1 MIRDFRQMSWPDVE
15 EALKL
20 NLPAILP
27 LGAVEQHGAHLP
39 LTVDADLAEGVARA
53 LAERTGALLL
63 PVCTY
68 GETWSS
74 EAFAGTLS
82 ISPETLRAMIVDIG
96 RGLIRMGVP
105 ALITL
110 NGHFGN
116 SGPIG
121 LAARTLQAE
130 GLPVLHLDYPDLEK
144 IAGRICTSKP
154 AGPSFFHAD
163 EVETSMMMA
172 LRPEAV
178 DLTRAQAEYP
188 AFPQTFGY
196 EQFQLRDISKT
207 GVFGDP
213 RVSTAEK
220 GEQLIEE
227 IVDAAIPLV
236 DAFLSRH
243 ELSAQDSAQ
252 GEDHE

>member
-1 MIRDFRQMSWPDVE
+1 MIRDFRHMSWPDVE
-15 EALKL
+15 EALNL

-53 LAERTGALLL
+53 LAARTGALLL

-82 ISPETLRAMIVDIG
+82 ISPETLRAMILDIG

-121 LAARTLQAE
+121 LAARVLQAE
-130 GLPVLHLDYPDLEK
+130 GLPVLHLDYPNLAE
-144 IAGRICTSKP
+144 IAGRICSSEP
-154 AGPSFFHAD
+154 AGPGFFHAD

-178 DLTRAQAEYP
+178 DLTRAEAEYP
-188 AFPQTFGY
+188 EFPQTFGY
-196 EQFQLRDISKT
+196 EQFQLRDISKS

-220 GEQLIEE
+220 GERLIEE
-227 IVDAAIPLV
+227 IVEAALPLV
-236 DAFLSRH
+236 GAFLTRH
-243 ELSAQDSAQ
+243 GVSEQ
-252 GEDHE
+252 GDDNE

>member
-1 MIRDFRQMSWPDVE
+1 MIRDFRTMSWPDVE

-20 NLPAILP
+20 KLPAILP

-39 LTVDADLAEGVARA
+39 LTVDADLADGVARA
-53 LAERTGALLL
+53 LAERTGAFLL
-63 PVCTY
+63 PACTY

-74 EAFAGTLS
+74 EAFPGTLS
-82 ISPETLRAMIVDIG
+82 ISPETLRAMIQDIG

-121 LAARTLQAE
+121 LAARTLQGE
-130 GLPVLHLDYPDLEK
+130 GLPVLHLDYPGLEAL
-144 IAGRICTSKP
+144 AGEICTSKP
-154 AGPSFFHAD
+154 AGPGFYHAD
-163 EVETSMMMA
+163 EVETSMMLA
-172 LRPEAV
+172 LRPDAV
-178 DLTRAQAEYP
+178 DMSRAAPEYP
-188 AFPQTFGY
+188 DFPQTFGH
-196 EQFQLRDISKT
+196 EPFQLREISES

-220 GEQLIEE
+220 GRMLIDG
-227 IVDAAIPLV
+227 IADRAVPLI
-236 DAFLSRH
+236 DAFLARH
-243 ELSAQDSAQ
+243 GLTPEGGAD
-252 GEDHE
+252 G